1 MHVCA
6 YINISLIYSKI
17 FLSIFCAVLTVIPV
31 EGINTMIM
39 IAKV

>member
-17 FLSIFCAVLTVIPV
+17 LLSIFCAVLTV

-39 IAKV
+39 IAEV

>member
-1 MHVCA
+1 MHVCVH
-6 YINISLIYSKI
+6 INISLIYSKI
-17 FLSIFCAVLTVIPV
+17 LSIFCAVLTVIPV